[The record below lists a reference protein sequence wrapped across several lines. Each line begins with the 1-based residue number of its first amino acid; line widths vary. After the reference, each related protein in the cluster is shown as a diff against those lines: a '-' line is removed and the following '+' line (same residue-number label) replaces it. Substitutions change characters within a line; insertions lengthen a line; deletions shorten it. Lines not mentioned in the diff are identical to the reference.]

1 MKVTPYLFL
10 CCFGLCLFV
19 FSSSSAVG
27 QGGPVVESVSFHRED
42 AGKERVRIKLN
53 GPYTSKIYTMEGDNK
68 PRLVIDFA
76 LAGYSGL
83 ITPVVKGGDTLVK
96 NIRIGVH
103 SEPSPKVRVV
113 LDLQPGRKY
122 TYTKDFVKQEN
133 VLNINLVPAGQ
144 AQTPQP
150 AVALIA
156 AEGAKK
162 EMISGPKK
170 IIAAAVPKEQPA
182 VAAKSS
188 DKATPVEKR
197 VVNMPETPAKPS
209 VKAVDVPEKEPVDT
223 ASLAR
228 DMNKDTAKVIPTAP
242 PVQHETA
249 KPEAKPDEK
258 AAAKPETKADEKAA
272 AKPETKTQAEPAI
285 TSEQETVV
293 KSPTKPPLEPT
304 SKPVKEEDQKKA
316 PVVAEIQKAPELQTQ
331 KEKAPEQIEAPATP
345 TPVLLEVTYENN
357 SSKGEM
363 IFFHLNGFYPPSVSA
378 VEGDTPQVVCDFV
391 NMAKDAKVK
400 PVIETRGAY
409 VQKIETKAG
418 TDSKKIQVVLVLTP
432 HRDYDL
438 RQVFF
443 KEDNLFVLVVNTLAE
458 DKAGKATDK
467 KK

>member
-83 ITPVVKGGDTLVK
+83 ITPVVKGGDTLVR

-133 VLNINLVPAGQ
+133 VLNINFVPAGQ

-170 IIAAAVPKEQPA
+170 IIVAAVPKEQPA
-182 VAAKSS
+182 VAAKSAG
-188 DKATPVEKR
+188 KATPAEKR
-197 VVNMPETPAKPS
+197 VANMPETLAKPS
-209 VKAVDVPEKEPVDT
+209 VKAVDVPGKKPVDA

-228 DMNKDTAKVIPTAP
+228 DMNKDTAKVMPTAP

-258 AAAKPETKADEKAA
+258 TA
-272 AKPETKTQAEPAI
+272 AKPETKTQAEPAMI
-285 TSEQETVV
+285 SEQQTVV
-293 KSPTKPPLEPT
+293 KSPTKPLLEPT
-304 SKPVKEEDQKKA
+304 GKPVQEEDQKKA
-316 PVVAEIQKAPELQTQ
+316 TALDSVVAEIQKAPELQTPQ
-331 KEKAPEQIEAPATP
+331 GKAPEQIEAPATP

-418 TDSKKIQVVLVLTP
+418 TDPKKIQVVLVLTP

-458 DKAGKATDK
+458 DKAGKATDQK
-467 KK
+467 K